1 VEELGVEDE
10 LGVDVVLGVVEV
22 GIEDELGV
30 VGVVGVEDEV
40 DVGVGDGVEVD

>member
-1 VEELGVEDE
+1 MEDE